1 MEEDKKKS
9 GKTEHEMRWYISLA
23 VLVFVLF
30 CCCTMFFFMIYRY
43 NGVSKGWD
51 TIMRVLQPITF
62 GLVIAYLIN
71 PIMKFFEKHLL
82 HFLEPRVQKEKKCR
96 KIARSIATGGA
107 VVVFVLIVILLF
119 AMMIPQLISS
129 ISGMVNS
136 LPKQVD
142 SFIDWFNGLTNSDNE
157 IIQSLE
163 TNMMDMVTYLENWV
177 KESFLPN
184 IQTYITS
191 ITSGVINMVK
201 VLMNAIIGLI
211 VSVYVLMT
219 KEKFIGQS
227 KKIVYAIFKPV
238 RGNVIID
245 TFRKS
250 NEIFGG
256 FISGKLLDSAIIG
269 VLCYVGTSIIGTPY
283 AILVSVIVGVTNV
296 IPFFGPY
303 LGAIPCILLILLV
316 DPIQSLYFLIFI
328 LVLQQFDGNI
338 LGPKILGE
346 STGLS
351 SFMVIVAI
359 MVGGGLFGVPGMIV
373 GVPVF
378 AVLNAAVWKLI
389 GRSLDEKEMSADAEF
404 YKDIDCVDPVSGKA
418 LPMPVKESAT
428 KAKMQAVAIKAEKH
442 RVWTGAWNEI
452 KRMFAVLD

>member
-177 KESFLPN
+177 KDSFLPN

-269 VLCYVGTSIIGTPY
+269 VLCYICLLIMKMPY
-283 AILVSVIVGVTNV
+283 TLLVSVFVGLTNI
-296 IPFFGPY
+296 IPFFGPFI
-303 LGAIPCILLILLV
+303 GAIPSVIIIALA
-316 DPIQSLYFLIFI
+316 DPIKGIYFLIFI
-328 LVLQQFDGNI
+328 FILQQVDGNI
-338 LGPKILGE
+338 IGPKILGD

-351 SFMVIVAI
+351 AFWVMFSILI
-359 MVGGGLFGVPGMIV
+359 GGGLFGFLGMLL

-378 AVLNAAVWKLI
+378 AMIYYIIRRLVNHSIRKKNLTTVTEAYVEAAGV
-389 GRSLDEKEMSADAEF
+389 DEATGAIIYYGEKQKKKRTL
-404 YKDIDCVDPVSGKA
+404 KDSGK
-418 LPMPVKESAT
+418 KDET
-428 KAKMQAVAIKAEKH
+428 KKNQ
-442 RVWTGAWNEI
+442 
-452 KRMFAVLD
+452 

>member
-9 GKTEHEMRWYISLA
+9 GKTEHGMRWYISLA

-82 HFLEPRVQKEKKCR
+82 HFLEPRVQKEKKCK

-269 VLCYVGTSIIGTPY
+269 VLCYICLLIMKMPY
-283 AILVSVIVGVTNV
+283 TLLVSVFVGLTNI
-296 IPFFGPY
+296 IPFFGPFI
-303 LGAIPCILLILLV
+303 GAIPSVIIIALA
-316 DPIQSLYFLIFI
+316 DPI
-328 LVLQQFDGNI
+328 
-338 LGPKILGE
+338 
-346 STGLS
+346 
-351 SFMVIVAI
+351 
-359 MVGGGLFGVPGMIV
+359 
-373 GVPVF
+373 
-378 AVLNAAVWKLI
+378 
-389 GRSLDEKEMSADAEF
+389 
-404 YKDIDCVDPVSGKA
+404 
-418 LPMPVKESAT
+418 KES
-428 KAKMQAVAIKAEKH
+428 IS
-442 RVWTGAWNEI
+442 
-452 KRMFAVLD
+452 

>member
-9 GKTEHEMRWYISLA
+9 EKTEHGMRWYISLA

-82 HFLEPRVQKEKKCR
+82 HFLEPRVQKEKKCK

-163 TNMMDMVTYLENWV
+163 TNMMD
-177 KESFLPN
+177 
-184 IQTYITS
+184 
-191 ITSGVINMVK
+191 MVK

-269 VLCYVGTSIIGTPY
+269 VLCYICLLIMKMPY
-283 AILVSVIVGVTNV
+283 TLLVSVFVGLTNI
-296 IPFFGPY
+296 IPFFGPFI
-303 LGAIPCILLILLV
+303 GAIPSVIIIALA
-316 DPIQSLYFLIFI
+316 DPIKGIYFLIFI
-328 LVLQQFDGNI
+328 FILQQVDGNI
-338 LGPKILGE
+338 IGPKILGD
-346 STGLS
+346 STGLN
-351 SFMVIVAI
+351 SFWVVFAI
-359 MVGGGLFGVPGMIV
+359 MVGGGLFGIGGMIL
-373 GVPVF
+373 GVPTF
-378 AVLNAAVWKLI
+378 AVIYYIIDKTVDYCLRKRKLPEDTDEYI
-389 GRSLDEKEMSADAEF
+389 RLEKVDEK
-404 YKDIDCVDPVSGKA
+404 
-418 LPMPVKESAT
+418 T
-428 KAKMQAVAIKAEKH
+428 
-442 RVWTGAWNEI
+442 NEI
-452 KRMFAVLD
+452 VLLEEPVEEASEKKELHIPSLKKKEKK

>member
-9 GKTEHEMRWYISLA
+9 GKTEHGMRWYISLA

-51 TIMRVLQPITF
+51 TIMKVLQPITF

-269 VLCYVGTSIIGTPY
+269 VLCYICLLIMKMPY
-283 AILVSVIVGVTNV
+283 TLLVSVFVGLTNI
-296 IPFFGPY
+296 IPFFGPFI
-303 LGAIPCILLILLV
+303 GAIPSVIIIALA
-316 DPIQSLYFLIFI
+316 DPIKGIYFLIFI
-328 LVLQQFDGNI
+328 FILQQVDGNI
-338 LGPKILGE
+338 IGPKILGD

-351 SFMVIVAI
+351 AFWVMFSILI
-359 MVGGGLFGVPGMIV
+359 GGGLFGFLGMLL

-378 AVLNAAVWKLI
+378 AMIYYIIRRLVNHSIRKKNLTTVTEAYVEAAGV
-389 GRSLDEKEMSADAEF
+389 DEATSAIIYYGEKQKKKRTL
-404 YKDIDCVDPVSGKA
+404 KDSGK
-418 LPMPVKESAT
+418 KDET
-428 KAKMQAVAIKAEKH
+428 KKNQ
-442 RVWTGAWNEI
+442 
-452 KRMFAVLD
+452 

>member
-9 GKTEHEMRWYISLA
+9 EKTEHGMRWYISLA

-51 TIMRVLQPITF
+51 TIMKVLQPITF

-82 HFLEPRVQKEKKCR
+82 HFLEPRVQKEKKCK

-227 KKIVYAIFKPV
+227 KKIIYAIFKPV

-269 VLCYVGTSIIGTPY
+269 VLCYICLLIMKMPY
-283 AILVSVIVGVTNV
+283 TLLVSVFVGLTNI
-296 IPFFGPY
+296 IPFFGPFI
-303 LGAIPCILLILLV
+303 GAIPSVIIIALA
-316 DPIQSLYFLIFI
+316 DPIKGIYFLIFI
-328 LVLQQFDGNI
+328 FILQQVDGNI
-338 LGPKILGE
+338 IGPKILGD

-351 SFMVIVAI
+351 SFWVVFAI
-359 MVGGGLFGVPGMIV
+359 LVFGGLWGFPGMLLGVPIMAVIYYIV
-373 GVPVF
+373 SNVVTYFLKKRGIPETEIDYVNLERIDKHTNQPVYETPKKKK
-378 AVLNAAVWKLI
+378 NRMKN
-389 GRSLDEKEMSADAEF
+389 RQ
-404 YKDIDCVDPVSGKA
+404 GK
-418 LPMPVKESAT
+418 
-428 KAKMQAVAIKAEKH
+428 H
-442 RVWTGAWNEI
+442 DN
-452 KRMFAVLD
+452 F

>member
-9 GKTEHEMRWYISLA
+9 GKTEHGMRWYISLA

-51 TIMRVLQPITF
+51 TVMKVLQPITF

-177 KESFLPN
+177 KDSFLPN

-201 VLMNAIIGLI
+201 VLMNAVIGLI
-211 VSVYVLMT
+211 VSVYVLFS
-219 KEKFIGQS
+219 KEKFASQC
-227 KKIVYAIFKPV
+227 KKLVYAIMRPSRANMV
-238 RGNVIID
+238 LHLTI
-245 TFRKS
+245 KS

-256 FISGKLLDSAIIG
+256 FIIGKIIDSAIIG
-269 VLCYVGTSIIGTPY
+269 VLCFVGLSILDMPY
-283 AILVSVIVGVTNV
+283 TMLVSVIVGVTNV

-303 LGAIPCILLILLV
+303 IGAIPSAVLILLS
-316 DPIQSLYFLIFI
+316 DPKMGIYFIIFVF
-328 LVLQQFDGNI
+328 LLQQLDGNI
-338 LGPKILGE
+338 IGPKILGD

-351 SFMVIVAI
+351 AFWVVFSILF
-359 MVGGGLFGVPGMIV
+359 GGGMFGFVGMILGVPT
-373 GVPVF
+373 F
-378 AVLNAAVWKLI
+378 AVIYYIVKMLVNHQL
-389 GRSLDEKEMSADAEF
+389 ENHT
-404 YKDIDCVDPVSGKA
+404 
-418 LPMPVKESAT
+418 LPT
-428 KAKMQAVAIKAEKH
+428 D
-442 RVWTGAWNEI
+442 TGAYDQFGYVNNEGEYARVDEATE
-452 KRMFAVLD
+452 KKEEKGE

>member
-82 HFLEPRVQKEKKCR
+82 HFLEPRVQKEKKCK

-269 VLCYVGTSIIGTPY
+269 VLCYICLLIMKMPY
-283 AILVSVIVGVTNV
+283 TLLVSVFVGLTNI
-296 IPFFGPY
+296 IPFFGPFI
-303 LGAIPCILLILLV
+303 GAIPSVIIIALA
-316 DPIQSLYFLIFI
+316 DPIKGIYFLIFI
-328 LVLQQFDGNI
+328 FILQQVDGNI
-338 LGPKILGE
+338 IGPKILGD

-351 SFMVIVAI
+351 AFWVMFSILI
-359 MVGGGLFGVPGMIV
+359 GGGLFGFLGMLL

-378 AVLNAAVWKLI
+378 AMIYYIIRRLVNHSIRKKNLTTVTEAYVEAAGV
-389 GRSLDEKEMSADAEF
+389 DEATGAIIYYGEKQKKKRTL
-404 YKDIDCVDPVSGKA
+404 KDSGK
-418 LPMPVKESAT
+418 KDET
-428 KAKMQAVAIKAEKH
+428 KKNQ
-442 RVWTGAWNEI
+442 
-452 KRMFAVLD
+452 